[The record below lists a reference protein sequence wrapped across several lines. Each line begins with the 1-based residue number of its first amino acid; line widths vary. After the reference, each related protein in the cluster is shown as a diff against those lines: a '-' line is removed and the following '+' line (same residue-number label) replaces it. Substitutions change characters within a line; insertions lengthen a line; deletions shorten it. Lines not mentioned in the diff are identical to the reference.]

1 MDEYAF
7 EADITEVVPIGL
19 VPEGL
24 RIDAHFQGTVV
35 EGPLAGDTVTGIDHL
50 QLRRDGVG
58 VMDVRMVARSATG
71 RTVSWYA
78 GGYLTPEG
86 EMPPLE
92 VVGDP
97 GFVWPDLEIPMHGWA
112 TMRSPAPDLQ
122 PVNSTVYGFTG
133 TNNVARGQLRVRG
146 QSLARIPVR

>member
-1 MDEYAF
+1 MDGYAF
-7 EADITEVVPIGL
+7 EAGITEVVPIGL

-24 RIDAHFQGTVV
+24 RIDGHFQGTVT
-35 EGPLAGDTVTGIDHL
+35 EGPLAGDTVTGIDYL
-50 QLRRDGVG
+50 LLRPDGVAL
-58 VMDVRMVARSATG
+58 MDVRMVARSAAG

-86 EMPPLE
+86 ELPPLE

-97 GFVWPDLEIPMHGWA
+97 AFVWPDLEIPMHGWA
-112 TMRSPAPDLQ
+112 TMRSAAPDLRA
-122 PVNSTVYGFTG
+122 VNSTVYGFTG

-146 QSLARIPVR
+146 RSLARVPVG

>member
-7 EADITEVVPIGL
+7 ETEVTEVVPIGL

-24 RIDAHFQGTVV
+24 RIDAHYQGSVT

-50 QLRRDGVG
+50 LLRRDGIAVI
-58 VMDVRMVARSATG
+58 DVRQVARSAAG

-78 GGYLTPEG
+78 GGYITPEG

-92 VVGDP
+92 VIGDP
-97 GFVWPDLEIPMHGWA
+97 GFVWPDLEMPLHGWA
-112 TMRSPAPDLQ
+112 TMRTAAPDLQ
-122 PVNSTVYGFTG
+122 ALNSTVYGFTG
-133 TNNVARGQLRVRG
+133 TVNVARGQLRVRG
-146 QSLARIPVR
+146 QSLARILVG